1 MSLDFGGYN
10 AYFES
15 TEKKE
20 KQELL
25 DKIKKVQDRL
35 NNKDK
40 AIEELQYERDLI
52 FGNLCNI
59 ISNDLRNSVFNIF
72 RGFTSDLCW
81 KAWRWC
87 HYKDTIDEELTNSK
101 LTKDEYDKYKACFD
115 MTVSLVSDYFFGEL
129 KDKVKFKEII
139 KNWTVGYDYVY
150 TYKSQE
156 ISIFIPNFLADETT
170 WHTMLDGY
178 RVNYKESEYCSGF
191 VCSGLDY
198 NKVAKELQ
206 DWMLAEGW
214 NKGEQSKSN

>member
-1 MSLDFGGYN
+1 MGLDFGDYN
-10 AYFES
+10 AYFENK
-15 TEKKE
+15 EKKE

-40 AIEELQYERDLI
+40 AIEELQYERNLI

-59 ISNDLRNSVFNIF
+59 ISNDLRNSAFNIF
-72 RGFTSDLCW
+72 RGFTSDICW

-87 HYKDTIDEELTNSK
+87 HYKDTIDEELTSSK
-101 LTKDEYDKYKACFD
+101 LTKDEYDKYKAYFD

-150 TYKSQE
+150 TYKGQE
-156 ISIFIPNFLADETT
+156 ISIFIPIFHADINDYCYALA
-170 WHTMLDGY
+170 GY
-178 RVNYKESEYCSGF
+178 KASYKESEHVKGYIANS
-191 VCSGLDY
+191 LDY
-198 NKVAKELQ
+198 KEVAEKVQ
-206 DWMLAEGW
+206 DWLINEKW
-214 NKGEQSKSN
+214 KEKK